1 MTPITMND
9 AIEIVVSHS
18 PAVSRISKGLRHAF
32 GRVAAE
38 DIDARRD
45 QPPFASSA
53 MDGYAIIKPDA
64 PSGWEDTFVAVGES
78 QAGARFRGVL
88 AKGEAVRI
96 FTGAPVPEA
105 ATAVVLQENA
115 IVADGGIRFEKD
127 ASTDKPHIR
136 SQGHDFHQGDILI
149 TAGERLDAWR
159 LALAAAAGRGSL
171 LLAKRPRIAIL
182 TTGNELVPP
191 GGEAGTDQIFE
202 SNSVALCSLVTQWG
216 GKPRVHG
223 IGPDDAEVLIGRIA
237 SIDADLIVTV
247 GGASVGD
254 YDLVKP
260 ALARLGFRALFEKVN
275 VRPGKPTSFGRLQDD
290 RLVLGLP
297 GNPGACLTMA
307 QLLLKPFIRAALG
320 QARDSASCLPL
331 GSAVPANGPREAY
344 LRAQLACSPQG
355 QTVVHPFA
363 DQDSAMIRNFA
374 EADVLIKR
382 PANALCADIGE
393 CVPVIP
399 LERL

>member
-1 MTPITMND
+1 MTPITISD
-9 AIEIVVSHS
+9 AIEIVVSHA
-18 PAVSRISKGLRHAF
+18 PAVSRISRSLRHAF

-38 DIDARRD
+38 DIEARRD

-64 PSGWEDTFVAVGES
+64 PTGWEDSFVAVGES

-115 IVADGGIRFEKD
+115 IVADGGIRFAKY

-136 SQGHDFHQGDILI
+136 SQGHDFRQGDILI

-159 LALAAAAGRGSL
+159 LSLAAAAGRSSL
-171 LLAKRPRIAIL
+171 LVAKRPKIAIL
-182 TTGNELVPP
+182 TTGNELVSP
-191 GGEAGTDQIFE
+191 GGEAGPDQIFE

-216 GKPRVHG
+216 GKARFHG
-223 IGPDDAEVLIGRIA
+223 IGLDDAEGLIGRVA
-237 SIDADLIVTV
+237 SIDADLVVTV

-260 ALARLGFRALFEKVN
+260 ALSRLGFRALFDKVN
-275 VRPGKPTSFGRLQDD
+275 VRPGKPSSFGRLQDG

-297 GNPGACLTMA
+297 GNPGSCLTIA

-320 QARDSASCLPL
+320 QAPDATSCLPL
-331 GSAVPANGPREAY
+331 GSRLPANGPREAY
-344 LRAQLACSPQG
+344 LRARLACSLQG
-355 QTVVHPFA
+355 SKVVYPFA
-363 DQDSAMIRNFA
+363 DQDSALIRSFA
-374 EADVLIKR
+374 QADVLIKR